1 MTTLVFA
8 GVELAVGAG
17 TDPGQRRPANEDSIH
32 ASGPAFVDADG
43 MGGYECGDQASAA
56 VIAAFRER
64 FDGLPVGEFPLVNE
78 ALLDADDRVIAIAS
92 TTSKGA
98 GSTATGVVMVIHAG
112 RPYWLV
118 FNVGDSRVYR
128 HFGSTLEQLT
138 VDHSLG
144 RELVDAGQLAVEDL
158 PTFKDKNVITR
169 AIGAA
174 DSLADSWLVP
184 VVTGER
190 ILICSDGLHGEVDD
204 ESIRAVLTMTGRPE
218 AAVQVLVDK
227 AKSHGGRDNITV
239 IVIDVIAGGADALRG
254 DTTWAESVADAS
266 ETTVAKV
273 GR

>member
-17 TDPGQRRPANEDSIH
+17 TDPGLRRPANEDSFH
-32 ASGPAFVDADG
+32 ASGPAFVVADG

-239 IVIDVIAGGADALRG
+239 IVIDVISGGADALRG